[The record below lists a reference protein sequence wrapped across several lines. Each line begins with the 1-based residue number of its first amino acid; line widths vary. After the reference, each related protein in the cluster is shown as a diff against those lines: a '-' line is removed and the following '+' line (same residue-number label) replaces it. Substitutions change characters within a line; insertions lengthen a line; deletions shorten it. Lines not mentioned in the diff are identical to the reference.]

1 MCDTTYP
8 PFAHGHF
15 YVAMTRCRE
24 FKNIGLF
31 CNEDQLIKNN
41 NNEIIAVNL
50 PNIMHKEVL
59 QEYNIL

>member
-1 MCDTTYP
+1 MSDERI
-8 PFAHGHF
+8 AA
-15 YVAMTRCRE
+15 VSQKLLWQECRE

-31 CNEDQLIKNN
+31 CNEEQLMKDN

>member
-1 MCDTTYP
+1 
-8 PFAHGHF
+8 
-15 YVAMTRCRE
+15 MTRCRE

-41 NNEIIAVNL
+41 NNKIISVNL

>member
-1 MCDTTYP
+1 MVIFMLQWQD
-8 PFAHGHF
+8 
-15 YVAMTRCRE
+15 VE
-24 FKNIGLF
+24 NLF

-59 QEYNIL
+59 QEYNV

>member
-1 MCDTTYP
+1 
-8 PFAHGHF
+8 
-15 YVAMTRCRE
+15 MTRCRE

-41 NNEIIAVNL
+41 DEIIAVNL

>member
-1 MCDTTYP
+1 MYHC
-8 PFAHGHF
+8 
-15 YVAMTRCRE
+15 
-24 FKNIGLF
+24 LF
-31 CNEDQLIKNN
+31 CNEEQLMKDN